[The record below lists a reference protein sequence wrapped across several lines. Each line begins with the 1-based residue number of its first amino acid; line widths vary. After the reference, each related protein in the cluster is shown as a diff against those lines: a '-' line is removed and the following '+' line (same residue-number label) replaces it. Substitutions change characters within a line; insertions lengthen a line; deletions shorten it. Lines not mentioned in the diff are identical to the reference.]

1 MRKFLTLLAALLIAL
16 PLSLPA
22 SAEQNPGQPPTLYAE
37 AAILVDADTGQVLYQ
52 KNPDKK
58 MYPASITKLMTCL
71 IAMEEAQPDDVVTMT
86 DEAVFAVPRDTT
98 HIALTGGEQLTV
110 EQLEY
115 AMMVE
120 SANDAAN
127 GLAVHLAGS
136 LEAFARRM
144 NSRAA
149 ELGLQNTNFVNANGL
164 PNTAHYTSARD
175 MAVITREAYGHPE
188 FRTLAGTT
196 HYEIPPTNKQAETR
210 RLNNRNYMF
219 TLNDTYPGAFAGKV
233 GWTEESGHTL
243 VTLAERGGVTLI
255 CIVLHSD
262 GVIDAQYIGSTNLFD
277 YGFGAFSRTAVPASK
292 IERREAPYTGADG
305 GTLTASLAAEGEVS
319 VLLPA
324 GTTADDLGVRYSIPD
339 PLTPKTAAEARAE
352 LVLPSP
358 PGRMEELVG
367 TVPLALS
374 LPQPETMPAD
384 AAPPEDGKGPLPM
397 LLRWAGIL
405 GGVLLGLAVL
415 LLAVRAV
422 LRARYR
428 KMRRRRRRVNRA
440 APPQARPRPRPE
452 TFIDVRTGKDAKDK
466 IRIID
471 VEELK

>member
-1 MRKFLTLLAALLIAL
+1 MRKILTLFAALLAL
-16 PLSLPA
+16 LLSLPA
-22 SAEQNPGQPPTLYAE
+22 LAEQVPGQPPTLYAE

-52 KNPDKK
+52 KNPDKR
-58 MYPASITKLMTCL
+58 MYPASITKIMTCL
-71 IAMEEAQPDDVVTMT
+71 LAMERAKPDDVVTMT

-136 LEAFARRM
+136 LEAFANEM
-144 NSRAA
+144 NDRAA
-149 ELGLQNTNFVNANGL
+149 ELGLQNTHFANANGL
-164 PNTAHYTSARD
+164 PNTAHYTSAHD
-175 MAVITREAYGHPE
+175 MAVITRAAYSHPE

-233 GWTEESGHTL
+233 GWTEEAGHTL

-262 GVIDAQYIGSTNLFD
+262 GVIDAQYIDSTNLFD
-277 YGFGAFSRTAVPASK
+277 YGFGAFSRVSVPAGK
-292 IERREAPYTGADG
+292 IKPQQAPYADAG
-305 GTLTASLAAEGEVS
+305 GETLTATLAAEGDAS
-319 VLLPA
+319 VLLPS
-324 GTTADDLGVRYSIPD
+324 GTTADDLGVCFSIPD
-339 PLTPKTAAEARAE
+339 PLTPENAGEVRAE

-358 PGRMEELVG
+358 PGRMEEVVG

-374 LPQPETMPAD
+374 LPQPEALPAD
-384 AAPPEDGKGPLPM
+384 GAPQEDAAGPLPAV
-397 LLRWAGIL
+397 LRWAGF
-405 GGVLLGLAVL
+405 LLGALLALFL
-415 LLAVRAV
+415 LLLVVRLV
-422 LRARYR
+422 LRACYR
-428 KMRRRRRRVNRA
+428 KRRRSRRRARRTA
-440 APPQARPRPRPE
+440 APPARSRPRPE
-452 TFIDVRTGKDAKDK
+452 TFIDVRASKDRKDK
-466 IRIID
+466 IEVID
-471 VEELK
+471 VKDLK